1 MHLVL
6 HGEVM
11 ETEAWLSD
19 PSLKTVKYLHPS
31 SESACCRRNYGEGG
45 LILLSKVS
53 HQAARTARLLMV
65 G

>member
-1 MHLVL
+1 
-6 HGEVM
+6 M

-53 HQAARTARLLMV
+53 HQAAKTARLLMV